1 LNYRALKMRAWLSA
15 SATVQENF
23 WKKTE
28 DCDEHAREKKITNSY
43 PCRTKYWTV
52 YMCYQNCT
60 PEDVAA
66 EAVASVAVVVATS
79 GVAAAAAAESVAAV
93 VLWLPV
99 VWRVTV
105 VAVAVGYVAA
115 WAVATAGQK

>member
-1 LNYRALKMRAWLSA
+1 MHY
-15 SATVQENF
+15 
-23 WKKTE
+23 
-28 DCDEHAREKKITNSY
+28 
-43 PCRTKYWTV
+43 
-52 YMCYQNCT
+52 
-60 PEDVAA
+60 
-66 EAVASVAVVVATS
+66 ATS
-79 GVAAAAAAESVAAV
+79 QHSPPITPLSMSCSPVSMHRLLIHWVSPVAAV

>member
-1 LNYRALKMRAWLSA
+1 MHRLLIHWVS
-15 SATVQENF
+15 
-23 WKKTE
+23 
-28 DCDEHAREKKITNSY
+28 
-43 PCRTKYWTV
+43 P
-52 YMCYQNCT
+52 
-60 PEDVAA
+60 
-66 EAVASVAVVVATS
+66 
-79 GVAAAAAAESVAAV
+79 VAAV